1 MFAISDTLLVDVTYT
16 DMALRALKTVP
27 KSDAKRIREAIRQ
40 VADSHPQ
47 RQPFVT
53 EMVGGE
59 GQWRLRKGDWRAIYL
74 MKGREI
80 IVLDVGKRGE
90 IYR

>member
-27 KSDAKRIREAIRQ
+27 KSDAKRIREAVRQ
-40 VADSHPQ
+40 VADSHSQ